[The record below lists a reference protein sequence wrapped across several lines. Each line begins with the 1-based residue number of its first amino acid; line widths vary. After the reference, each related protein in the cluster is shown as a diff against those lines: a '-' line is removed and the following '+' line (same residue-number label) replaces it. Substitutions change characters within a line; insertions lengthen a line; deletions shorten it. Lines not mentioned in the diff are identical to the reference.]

1 MSNKKLL
8 INSNK
13 GFHITFENG
22 LTASVQWGLGNYC
35 DNHFNYE
42 LGFDGKTP
50 ATSNDAEVAV
60 IKDGDLIPL
69 DPFIKNANDEVAG
82 YLTPEQI
89 VDFLVKVKEYK
100 DPKSLNTDDLTPSW
114 FIYTEPDGEPTCV
127 VHNDPHDELGFF
139 VKVAKCIAFSD
150 CTEKQV
156 EKIFFKGKE
165 VVYVGWQH
173 GMTFEFKDLN
183 GNTVWCESFPHWDH

>member
-1 MSNKKLL
+1 MKKLS
-8 INSNK
+8 INNNK
-13 GFHITFENG
+13 GFHMTFENG

-35 DNHFNYE
+35 DNHFNYK

-50 ATSNDAEVAV
+50 AESDTAEVAV
-60 IKDGDLIPL
+60 IRDGDLIPL
-69 DPFIKNANDEVAG
+69 NHFIDNVNDEVEG

-89 VDFLVKVKEYK
+89 VDFLVKVKDYK
-100 DPKSLNTDDLTPSW
+100 EPQNSHLDDLTPSW
-114 FIYTEPDGEPTCV
+114 FIYTESEGEPTCV
-127 VHNDPHDELGFF
+127 VHNDPHDELGFC

-165 VVYVGWQH
+165 VVYVGWQP
-173 GMTFEFKDLN
+173 GMTFEFKDLE
-183 GNTVWCESFPHWDH
+183 GNTVWKESFPHWDH